1 MTTDAKR
8 GGPIIR
14 GAFDGPRPRA
24 TGERPFV
31 FDIIGPDGVTSI
43 LPEDLRLVLYAPPQS
58 VGINYAKLIVPIN
71 TEGGVVEQ
79 HFGEG
84 LKSLSFSS
92 VTGGFVRLYTG
103 LSNITGGGT
112 DTGGN
117 RRETLAH
124 EMFLDLLALFYNN
137 GKVYDLS
144 GKVVFNG
151 RIKVTFDDGVYF
163 GWMSELSIT
172 ESTAK
177 PYMFDLTFGFTV
189 EEEVLN
195 LRSLPYLPP
204 SSVRPSSSPA
214 NTLDPV
220 LDNIAF
226 DLLQSPR

>member
-1 MTTDAKR
+1 MTTDNVR
-8 GGPIIR
+8 NGPIIR
-14 GAFDGPRPRA
+14 GAFEGPRANP

-31 FDIIGPDGVTSI
+31 FDIISPDGVTSV
-43 LPEDLRLVLYAPPQS
+43 LPEDMRLVLYAPPQS
-58 VGINYAKLIVPIN
+58 VTPNYTKLIVVIN

-84 LKSLSFSS
+84 LKTMTFTT

-103 LSNITGGGT
+103 ISNITGGGT

-137 GKVYDLS
+137 GKVYDVS

-151 RIKVTFDDGVYF
+151 KVKMTFDEGVYY
-163 GWMSELSIT
+163 GWFSDMSIS
-172 ESTAK
+172 ESVQK
-177 PYMFDLTFGFTV
+177 PYMFDLSFGFTV
-189 EEEVLN
+189 EEEILN
-195 LRSLPYLPP
+195 LRTLPSYE
-204 SSVRPSSSPA
+204 PA
-214 NTLDPV
+214 NVRTSATAPAAMDPV

-226 DLLQSPR
+226 DLLQGS

>member
-1 MTTDAKR
+1 MTTDNVR
-8 GGPIIR
+8 NGPIIR
-14 GAFDGPRPRA
+14 GAFEGPRNNY

-31 FDIIGPDGVTSI
+31 FDIISPDGVTSV

-58 VGINYAKLIVPIN
+58 VSFNYAKLIVPIN

-84 LKSLSFSS
+84 LKTISFTS

-103 LSNITGGGT
+103 VSHITGGGT

-137 GKVYDLS
+137 GKVYDVS

-151 RIKVTFDDGVYF
+151 KVKLTFDEGIYF
-163 GWMSELSIT
+163 GWLTDFTIA
-172 ESTAK
+172 ESVQK
-177 PYMFDLTFGFTV
+177 PFMFDLSFGFTA
-189 EEEVLN
+189 EEEILN
-195 LRSLPYLPP
+195 LRTLPSYE
-204 SSVRPSSSPA
+204 PA
-214 NTLDPV
+214 NVRTSASAPATLDPV

-226 DLLQSPR
+226 DLLQGG